1 MIGLLG
7 GVISM
12 PVVVGQ
18 LFDDIGGF
26 LFGAEFIAALANLI
40 TTILTTLFAELFLG
54 LFGTAG

>member
-7 GVISM
+7 GLISM

-26 LFGAEFIAALANLI
+26 LFGPEFIAALANLL
-40 TTILTTLFAELFLG
+40 TTILTTVFAELFLG
-54 LFGTAG
+54 LLGTAG